1 MPSNGISG
9 LYSSSIFSFF
19 RETPYCPL
27 VVVPMYIPTNSVGGF
42 PFYAPFPAFI
52 VCRFFDDGL
61 SDRCEVILQCS
72 FDLRFSN
79 N

>member
-1 MPSNGISG
+1 MG
-9 LYSSSIFSFF
+9 LLNNMVVLFSVFF

-52 VCRFFDDGL
+52 VCRFFDDGH